1 MRSFVRLIVFLIVL
15 TQLISCTTQH
25 KVLVKVADPK
35 QCLALCT
42 QRFAACQQT
51 CVNNC
56 ANCSASSKRST
67 ILNYAKYVHEEQ
79 VEGGYVTR
87 SLKSYRDPLQ
97 CRKVTCNCYA
107 DLSVCEQNCTGII
120 HKQLRT
126 VPYCT

>member
-1 MRSFVRLIVFLIVL
+1 MRLSGRLLCCFIFLTLVIG
-15 TQLISCTTQH
+15 CTTQS
-25 KVLVKVADPK
+25 KVLIKTQDPK
-35 QCLALCT
+35 QCLSLCT
-42 QRFAACQQT
+42 QRFESCKQT

-56 ANCSASSKRST
+56 AVCSASSNRST

-87 SLKSYRDPLQ
+87 GLKSYRDPLQ

-107 DLSVCEQNCTGII
+107 DLSTCEQSCTGII